1 MIHITHECSFKLLK
15 RKKVYCVKLWEILF
29 VFWAMKCLR
38 YLCITME
45 LVPLKFWSR
54 LNSQCVTFIKKL
66 SKFKAKKNFSNH
78 HSLSAHSFLVCVDKI
93 YFCVFNLIDFFHF
106 LIFSFPFF
114 LLFLVTGHTRQSSK
128 SGLTFLSLW
137 LVGFEVPLFLI
148 GRFGSVVMVIC
159 WC

>member
-1 MIHITHECSFKLLK
+1 MVITLS
-15 RKKVYCVKLWEILF
+15 LWLVLYNDSYYTW
-29 VFWAMKCLR
+29 VFIQLVEKEKCLLCEALRNSFCFLSYEMFEFSR

-106 LIFSFPFF
+106 LIFFVSFFSS
-114 LLFLVTGHTRQSSK
+114 LFSDWSY
-128 SGLTFLSLW
+128 
-137 LVGFEVPLFLI
+137 
-148 GRFGSVVMVIC
+148 
-159 WC
+159 